1 MEEPKE
7 PKEHGK
13 LIVLFSPLVIEEEQ
27 EKSEY
32 ASLPNDDKA
41 VGDSDAN

>member
-1 MEEPKE
+1 VEGSKTSSALVEEPKE

-13 LIVLFSPLVIEEEQ
+13 LGVLFSPRVIEEEQ

-32 ASLPNDDKA
+32 ASLPN
-41 VGDSDAN
+41 